1 MNKNYLKIYNKNEKT
16 NSLLRDVFLNIF
28 SNFKI
33 SKRQKIMLTIASF
46 CLGIAFYIKLN
57 AQSINHII
65 ASASFLS
72 PQKVLLNAGI
82 SPDLASNWSG
92 LAIIK
97 IFLQY
102 ISDIQLKSIDIIN
115 NIPFG
120 DIDMFDFITNGL
132 TIFAVI
138 GCLYRLV
145 MHFLNTERFDNVKAY
160 TGFFGYVGIAL
171 LFIFSSEI
179 VDRIVS
185 LSEPINAQK
194 MQEMTQKLNDEL
206 DKVLILDLKNVDE
219 QIKEIKNQIAILETQ
234 KENEMLSVSTNLQI
248 LKENLHIAKLMVV
261 DGNFALTFK
270 YTYFS
275 IFIMLLSSIMAI
287 PGFILSVMV
296 KVLLTIMVAGTK
308 LVFLLAFIPGFEST
322 WKTFLLNMLNI
333 LLWIPIFNAIYSLIV
348 ALIIT
353 MMAENSLG
361 TGQIVWLT
369 IVSMILAQQS
379 ISLTT
384 SAAGTIIN
392 GAGASMAG
400 AMGAISS
407 MSGTS
412 MAMGAMKGAVGVA
425 TTVAGGAVGAKM
437 GTSSALGKYMKK

>member
-1 MNKNYLKIYNKNEKT
+1 
-16 NSLLRDVFLNIF
+16 
-28 SNFKI
+28 
-33 SKRQKIMLTIASF
+33 
-46 CLGIAFYIKLN
+46 
-57 AQSINHII
+57 
-65 ASASFLS
+65 
-72 PQKVLLNAGI
+72 
-82 SPDLASNWSG
+82 
-92 LAIIK
+92 
-97 IFLQY
+97 
-102 ISDIQLKSIDIIN
+102 
-115 NIPFG
+115 
-120 DIDMFDFITNGL
+120 
-132 TIFAVI
+132 
-138 GCLYRLV
+138 
-145 MHFLNTERFDNVKAY
+145 
-160 TGFFGYVGIAL
+160 
-171 LFIFSSEI
+171 
-179 VDRIVS
+179 
-185 LSEPINAQK
+185 
-194 MQEMTQKLNDEL
+194 MQEMTQKLNNEL